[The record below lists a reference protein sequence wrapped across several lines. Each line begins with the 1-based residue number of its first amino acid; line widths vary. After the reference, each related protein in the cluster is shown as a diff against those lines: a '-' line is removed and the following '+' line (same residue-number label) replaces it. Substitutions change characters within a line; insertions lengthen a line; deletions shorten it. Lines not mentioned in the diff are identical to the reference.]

1 MQVRIEMADTLDLAK
16 SLKSLRS
23 NFPKQ
28 TEVYF
33 PPKEAKGAKSFG
45 FHFSGCDRL
54 LDWDFIARWCDLRT
68 EYGEEPNSCVVIAL
82 PDSIESLFA
91 ALPVLTV
98 AQKSSQEFL
107 CTLGFELEDSGS
119 TFEITISNDNDPDEV
134 SINFSFD
141 SLDLSD
147 TDVVKVIEKVW
158 GTAKKKFTILKHV
171 TASFDDGSPNFD
183 IPIDALEVE
192 DTNSGFSLKLTTPA
206 SIKTGW
212 TRLFDFAKTIQNQFQ
227 KVSCFVSARVLAED
241 APKSIQ
247 LFFDDVS
254 ADSSYHFEGVYHK
267 SFDPDQVLKEF
278 PKEGYWYLPL
288 FEAQLGKRDE
298 TAQFYLV
305 QTPKERFFETDVIND
320 EMLERLKKLLKSKS
334 ELLTWTGPLANR
346 WNLHKLKKKK

>member
-16 SLKSLRS
+16 SLKSLRG

-33 PPKEAKGAKSFG
+33 PPKEAKGANSFG
-45 FHFSGCDRL
+45 FHFSGNRL

-68 EYGEEPNSCVVIAL
+68 EYGEEPNSCVVIAC
-82 PDSIESLFA
+82 PKSIEAMFA
-91 ALPVLTV
+91 ALPVLNV

-107 CTLGFELEDSGS
+107 CTLWFKLEDSGS
-119 TFEITISNDNDPDEV
+119 SFEINISNDNDPDEV
-134 SINFSFD
+134 SMNFSFD
-141 SLDLSD
+141 DLDLSD

-158 GTAKKKFTILKHV
+158 GTAKKKFTLLKHV
-171 TASFDDGSPNFD
+171 TASFDDGSPNFE

-192 DTNSGFSLKLTTPA
+192 DTNSGFSLKLNTPT

-212 TRLFDFAKTIQNQFQ
+212 TRLFEFAKSIQNQFQ
-227 KVSCFVSARVLAED
+227 KVSYFVSARVLAED

-247 LFFDDVS
+247 LFSDDVD
-254 ADSSYHFEGVYHK
+254 ADSNYHFEGVYHK
-267 SFDPDQVLKEF
+267 SFDPDQVLREF

-305 QTPKERFFETDVIND
+305 QTPNERFFETDVIND